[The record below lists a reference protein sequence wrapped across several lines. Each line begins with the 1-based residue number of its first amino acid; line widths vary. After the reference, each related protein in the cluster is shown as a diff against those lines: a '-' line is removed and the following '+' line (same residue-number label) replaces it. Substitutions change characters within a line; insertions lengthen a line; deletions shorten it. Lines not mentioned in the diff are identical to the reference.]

1 MWNDLGIYIRLS
13 GGEVHT
19 DTLVGKFNT
28 GDSVHFA
35 DIDGDGK
42 DDLLV
47 VEATTGSVTAYLSN
61 GKGFSSNG
69 FAIAPG
75 VRGAN
80 SVNVRF
86 MDVSGDGRFDYVLI
100 STDGSLEAWLNTGI
114 FPNIKW
120 KHIGQVASGVSG
132 SSDVNVQFADLNNDG
147 RSDYIMVNKDNSV
160 SWWANAGDSTTA
172 DGLILADID
181 GDGLDDF
188 LFIGMDG
195 SVSAWRNRG
204 GLGWDELGVIAPGPP
219 GAARKNVRMADI
231 NGDGRVSTNLHSTY
245 LLDSGPLLL

>member
-1 MWNDLGIYIRLS
+1 VWNDLSIYIRLN

-19 DTLVGKFNT
+19 DTLVGKFKT

-35 DIDGDGK
+35 DVDGDGK

-47 VEATTGSVTAYLSN
+47 LGATTGSATAYLSN
-61 GKGFSSNG
+61 GKGFASNG
-69 FAIAPG
+69 LAIAVG
-75 VRGAN
+75 VAGAN
-80 SVNVRF
+80 SGNVRF

-100 STDGSLEAWLNTGI
+100 SADGSLEAWLNTGT

-132 SSDVNVQFADLNNDG
+132 SSNVNVQFADINNDG
-147 RSDYIMVNKDNSV
+147 RSDYIMLNKDSSV
-160 SWWANAGDSTTA
+160 SCWANVGDPTTA
-172 DGLILADID
+172 DGLLLADID
-181 GDGLDDF
+181 GDGFDDF
-188 LFIGMDG
+188 LFVGMDG

-219 GAARKNVRMADI
+219 GAARKYVRMAGI
-231 NGDGRVSTNLHSTY
+231 NGDGRVRHKSPLY
-245 LLDSGPLLL
+245 LSA